1 MKQKKY
7 LVLKRYNR
15 YRKGDIVELN
25 KNTASNMFKRGVI
38 EELPSESTKT
48 VEAKEEVKKAP
59 AKKKAAPKK
68 KDK

>member
-25 KNTASNMFKRGVI
+25 KNTAANMFKRGVI

-48 VEAKEEVKKAP
+48 VEAKKAP

-68 KDK
+68 KAKK